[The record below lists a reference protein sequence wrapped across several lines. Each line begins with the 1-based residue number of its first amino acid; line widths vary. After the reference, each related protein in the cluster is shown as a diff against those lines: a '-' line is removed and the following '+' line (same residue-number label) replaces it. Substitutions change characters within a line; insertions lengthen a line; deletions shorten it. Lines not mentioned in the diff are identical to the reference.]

1 MAFRGSLRRWRQRVQ
16 SSQVRRLIES
26 GCIVSSETPLF
37 VVHLLGFALFLWLG
51 LYVLS
56 RGDGG
61 AISRL
66 TGATALVT
74 SGLFGFGGLLE
85 ALHADSLD
93 VRINVD
99 RLTWWTAVAPAAMW
113 LHLSLRL
120 DVRRARAPWRRPLI
134 QAAYA
139 AAAVLIVL
147 GTFTNIVRDYGRN
160 GNLDV
165 AGPLYV
171 VFAAYVLLCAGLALW
186 NLIQIRASAGGESVD
201 GAAARMLAAG
211 ALCFLIGGGDFAVQ
225 KLLGNNTDAFVP
237 WLLILVGLGAVG
249 ATVGV
254 RGSLLLGSDVR
265 RDFLYNATSLLVLL
279 VPYLVVSAILVGF
292 DDRRHRLLA
301 LLLIALITASH
312 TMYDK
317 AREWLD
323 AAFFTEPVRE
333 ERAAARAYVEALA
346 TQPTGASPE
355 LATPKAFDDAVRR
368 AIAHLSDPTKM
379 ATSPLLNLRIVARSV
394 EDHALDDNRL
404 NRAAVLKELLLELLD
419 GLKPAT
425 ATGGVTG
432 DAYRYYN
439 CLYFPYVRGVS
450 RRRGPTI
457 LRQLQE
463 RRQRDGG
470 QPTDAERVVQWLMN
484 VDEDTFYKWQRR
496 GSDTI
501 AGALRE
507 RDSAAGG
514 TLPAE
519 SAEPQLAMAPA

>member
-1 MAFRGSLRRWRQRVQ
+1 M
-16 SSQVRRLIES
+16 
-26 GCIVSSETPLF
+26 VSSETPLF

-61 AISRL
+61 PVARL

-74 SGLFGFGGLLE
+74 CGLFGFGGLLE
-85 ALHADSLD
+85 ALSSDALD
-93 VRINVD
+93 VRMVVD
-99 RLTWWTAVAPAAMW
+99 RLTWWAAVAPAAMW

-120 DVRRARAPWRRPLI
+120 NTGFAAPPWRRPLI
-134 QAAYA
+134 QTAYA
-139 AAAVLIVL
+139 VAAVLIVL
-147 GTFTNIVRDYGRN
+147 GTLTNLVRDYGKN

-165 AGPLYV
+165 AGPLYA
-171 VFAAYVLLCAGLALW
+171 VFVAYVLVCASLAL
-186 NLIQIRASAGGESVD
+186 LTLMRIPAPAGSETAD
-201 GAAARMLAAG
+201 AAAARMLAAG

-225 KLLGNNTDAFVP
+225 KLLGNNADAFVP
-237 WLLILVGLGAVG
+237 WLLILFGLGAVG
-249 ATVGV
+249 TTVGV
-254 RGSLLLGSDVR
+254 RGSLLLGTDVR
-265 RDFLYNATSLLVLL
+265 RDFLYNATSLLVLI
-279 VPYLVVSAILVGF
+279 VPYLVASAFLVGF
-292 DDRRHRLLA
+292 DDQRHRLLA

-346 TQPTGASPE
+346 TQPVDANPE
-355 LATPKAFDDAVRR
+355 LSTLKAFDDAVRR

-379 ATSPLLNLRIVARSV
+379 ATSPLLSLRIVALSV
-394 EDHALDDNRL
+394 QDHALDDNRL
-404 NRAAVLKELLLELLD
+404 NRAAALKEILLELLD
-419 GLKPAT
+419 GLKPAA

-432 DAYRYYN
+432 DAFRYYN

-470 QPTDAERVVQWLMN
+470 QPSEAERVVQWLMN

-507 RDSAAGG
+507 REIAAGG
-514 TLPAE
+514 AVPA
-519 SAEPQLAMAPA
+519 PGVAPALTLAPA